1 MGLGRAFWV
10 LAAGRLISALGDGF
24 FFPFTSLFLS
34 RVHGIP
40 PAQVG
45 FIMSVAGVF
54 SLAGRLP
61 AGILTD
67 RFGFKPVVVAGL
79 VGAGLATMAAGFA
92 PSAWSFALC
101 YGLLSMMAWGSFPA
115 LLHGVGLLVPPARRE
130 EAFSILNLIA
140 NAAITVGPALGTLV
154 VERDIRLLFLID
166 GLSFL
171 LFAAIVWRWV
181 PAIRDGRRGAATA
194 GPPGAPGEERSPR
207 GLIWFPPLSHRAF
220 WRLAVGA
227 MLMNMIYSQMG
238 STLPIDIE
246 SRFGPVTWYGL
257 LWTLNGGMIALLQY
271 PSTYWL
277 QRYHPR
283 PRRVV
288 AALLY
293 GAAALLLLVARPVAP
308 FVLAFVVLTA
318 GEILFTPLL
327 QAGIAALAPP
337 GQGGRYQAAG
347 SLLFG
352 VGWTMGPAVGGFL
365 LGHVGHA
372 GLWLTMAALSLV
384 AAGVFG
390 TDEGVHAG
398 KERGAAGTGAP
409 GVAEPAT
416 DRGHGGDPAQVSGD

>member
-1 MGLGRAFWV
+1 MGRAFWV

-24 FFPFTSLFLS
+24 FFPFTALFLS

-79 VGAGLATMAAGFA
+79 AGAGLATLAAGFA
-92 PSAWSFALC
+92 PSAWLFALC
-101 YGLLSMMAWGSFPA
+101 YGILNMMAWGSFPA
-115 LLHGVGLLVPPARRE
+115 LMHGVALLVPPARRE

-140 NAAITVGPALGTLV
+140 NGAIAVGPALGTLV
-154 VERDIRLLFLID
+154 VERDIRLLFVID

-181 PAIRDGRRGAATA
+181 PAARDGRRVPGGAGEAGAAA
-194 GPPGAPGEERSPR
+194 GGRAASR
-207 GLIWFPPLSHRAF
+207 GLVWLPPLSHRAF

-227 MLMNMIYSQMG
+227 MLMNVIYSQMG

-246 SRFGPVTWYGL
+246 ARHGKVDWYGL

-277 QRYHPR
+277 QRYDPR

-293 GAAALLLLVARPVAP
+293 STAALLLMVAKPVAP
-308 FVLAFVVLTA
+308 YVLAFVVLTV

-352 VGWTMGPAVGGFL
+352 MGWTLGPAAGGFL
-365 LGHVGHA
+365 LGHAGHT
-372 GLWLTMAALSLV
+372 GLWLAMAALGLV
-384 AAGVFG
+384 AAGVF
-390 TDEGVHAG
+390 
-398 KERGAAGTGAP
+398 AAGQPAGASRDRDGALPRTP
-409 GVAEPAT
+409 GVALPAEGT
-416 DRGHGGDPAQVSGD
+416 ARAGRPAPVSGD